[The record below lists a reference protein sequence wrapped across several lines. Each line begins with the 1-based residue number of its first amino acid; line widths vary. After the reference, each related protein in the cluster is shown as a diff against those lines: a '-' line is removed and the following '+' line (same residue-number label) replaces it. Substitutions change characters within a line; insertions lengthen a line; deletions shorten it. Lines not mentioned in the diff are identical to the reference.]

1 MGYYSTVIMAIAFE
15 TQEKRDIFL
24 TEAFLAI
31 DSKQPFGLDLTTSP
45 TEIRFGPVMTKWDPE
60 VNFSGDPGIFPPFH
74 DDDTAITA
82 LYRYAE
88 EAQEGMETPAGGT
101 TPSWGE
107 TSGAWIRDGEED
119 ADFESGTYAGGWD
132 LVYRRTLFGFGNEE
146 AIAPQ

>member
-1 MGYYSTVIMAIAFE
+1 MGYWSTVIMAIAFE

-24 TEAFLAI
+24 TEAFLAT

-45 TEIRFGPVMTKWDPE
+45 TEIRFGPVMTKWNPE
-60 VNFSGDPGIFPPFH
+60 VDFSGETGFFSGH
-74 DDDTAITA
+74 DEYDTALVA

-88 EAQEGMETPAGGT
+88 EAQEGVETSAGGT

-119 ADFESGTYAGGWD
+119 TDVASGAYAEGWD
-132 LVYRRTLFGFGNEE
+132 LVYYRTVFGFGDEE